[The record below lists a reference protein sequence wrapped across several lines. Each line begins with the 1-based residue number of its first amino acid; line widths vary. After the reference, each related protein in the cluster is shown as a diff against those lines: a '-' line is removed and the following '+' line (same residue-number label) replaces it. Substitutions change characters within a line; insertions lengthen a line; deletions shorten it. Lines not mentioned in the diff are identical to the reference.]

1 MAIDRSEILSRNSPR
16 DDVRPLGLIHVE
28 FLGLSI
34 NWTLRP
40 DLRDVRRYRA
50 FDIAGILQAHAAGP
64 TLLRDLAAG
73 VPQALGRR
81 RWQ

>member
-1 MAIDRSEILSRNSPR
+1 MPIDRSEIVSRSDPR
-16 DDVRPLGLIHVE
+16 DDARPLGLIHVE
-28 FLGLSI
+28 FLGLSV

-40 DLRDVRRYRA
+40 DPRDVRRYRA
-50 FDIAGILQAHAAGP
+50 FDLAGIFQAHAAGP
-64 TLLRDLAAG
+64 TLLRCLAAS